1 MHIHFK
7 INLFNSKLV
16 HTSTLYFFAYFSSDW
31 NGFFNWTMTYRQDS
45 DFYTPYGKV
54 HPISSSLPSNLDEHI
69 QQFGDENKGTTTYRS
84 NLRYKPNFALR
95 KKYYNL

>member
-16 HTSTLYFFAYFSSDW
+16 HIYIFFAYFSSDW

-69 QQFGDENKGTTTYRS
+69 QQFGDENKGTCRL
-84 NLRYKPNFALR
+84 NLRHKSNFALR
-95 KKYYNL
+95 KKYYNP